1 MTVVGDIAQTGDPA
15 GSTSWHDALEPHVPG
30 RWRLEQLSVCY
41 RTPAEIM
48 AVAAPVLAAIDP
60 SLEVPRSVREAG
72 TEPWATRV
80 DPADLRQC
88 VVDAVRA
95 EVLRTGE
102 GTVGVILP
110 VEAMESIGRAL
121 AEAQPGTAVGAQADL
136 ESPVVV
142 LTVREAKG
150 LEFDS
155 VLVVDP
161 ARIVAE
167 SARGYRDLYVALT
180 RATQRLGVLSSS
192 ELPPELSGLA
202 TSPAVASERRP
213 VSLGAE

>member
-1 MTVVGDIAQTGDPA
+1 
-15 GSTSWHDALEPHVPG
+15 
-30 RWRLEQLSVCY
+30 
-41 RTPAEIM
+41 
-48 AVAAPVLAAIDP
+48 
-60 SLEVPRSVREAG
+60 
-72 TEPWATRV
+72 
-80 DPADLRQC
+80 
-88 VVDAVRA
+88 
-95 EVLRTGE
+95 
-102 GTVGVILP
+102 
-110 VEAMESIGRAL
+110 MESIGRAL

-180 RATQRLGVLSSS
+180 RATQRLGVLTSAQ
-192 ELPPELSGLA
+192 LPPELSGLT